1 MSDNDI
7 DLYAQLNLSM
17 DATPDEIRH
26 AYRQLARQ
34 YHPDAQPEAG
44 TAALFRQVQAA
55 YEILNDPARRAA
67 YDRQQVEAGRSP
79 KALFQWNFQ
88 FSRSVLPVIEGEQI
102 AYLLFEISAG
112 PSAKSLERLP
122 LNICLMLDRSTSMQ
136 GARLD
141 QTKAAAQ
148 RLIDSLGENDILSIV
163 TFSDRA
169 EVIWPSQAMTDRNR
183 AKAKVSA
190 IQAAGGTEILQGLN
204 ASLNELGKHRRDRAI
219 NHLIMLTDGQT
230 YGDEEQCLAAAIEAK
245 KRRIGISALGIGEDW
260 NDSLLDAIATRSGGV
275 SQYVASTG
283 EIQSF
288 LHDRLQGLGS
298 IYGENLRLTVKTTDG
313 TQLNSS
319 FTLQPYIQR
328 LQLENE
334 SLVLG
339 TLEFDKSIS
348 GLLEFAIGPHPSG
361 THRIAQIELT
371 ADVPAQNRSGERL
384 QRDLTFTFSTET
396 DSNSAVSAN
405 ILSALA
411 KITIYR
417 MQEGAWQALEKGDV
431 VNAAHRLET
440 MATRLLDLGEPQLAR
455 AALLEAGRLSRSGNT
470 SPVGRKA
477 IKYGTRNLFI
487 PLVKEKKS

>member
-1 MSDNDI
+1 
-7 DLYAQLNLSM
+7 
-17 DATPDEIRH
+17 
-26 AYRQLARQ
+26 
-34 YHPDAQPEAG
+34 
-44 TAALFRQVQAA
+44 
-55 YEILNDPARRAA
+55 
-67 YDRQQVEAGRSP
+67 
-79 KALFQWNFQ
+79 
-88 FSRSVLPVIEGEQI
+88 
-102 AYLLFEISAG
+102 
-112 PSAKSLERLP
+112 
-122 LNICLMLDRSTSMQ
+122 
-136 GARLD
+136 
-141 QTKAAAQ
+141 
-148 RLIDSLGENDILSIV
+148 
-163 TFSDRA
+163 
-169 EVIWPSQAMTDRNR
+169 
-183 AKAKVSA
+183 
-190 IQAAGGTEILQGLN
+190 GTEILQGLN
-204 ASLNELGKHRRDRAI
+204 AGLNELGKQRRDRSI

-230 YGDEEQCLAAAIEAK
+230 YGDEEKCLAAAIEAK

-298 IYGENLRLTVKTTDG
+298 IYGENLRLTVKTTEG

-328 LQLENE
+328 ILLENDN
-334 SLVLG
+334 LILG
-339 TLEFDKSIS
+339 ALEFNKPIS

-361 THRIAQIELT
+361 VHRIAQIELT

-396 DSNSAVSAN
+396 DPNSAVSAN

-431 VNAAHRLET
+431 ANAAHRLET

-470 SPVGRKA
+470 TPIGRKA
-477 IKYGTRNLFI
+477 IKYGTRSLFT